1 MNIQTALLWQPPDLR
16 ELQRQLEN
24 LLIFCDDEQLAAGG
38 MARATA
44 DRLLSFKGDWND
56 AEMAAVLAVMAA
68 DLPI

>member
-1 MNIQTALLWQPPDLR
+1 MPLWQPPDLR

-38 MARATA
+38 MARTTA
-44 DRLLSFKGDWND
+44 DRLLSSKGDWND
-56 AEMAAVLAVMAA
+56 AEMAAALAVIEA